1 MMASFAG
8 SALGGLLILFGG
20 GGMKTA
26 LPFGTFLA
34 VGAVLAATVGTP
46 ILDWYLRMW

>member
-1 MMASFAG
+1 VI
-8 SALGGLLILFGG
+8 GGAMILLQR

-34 VGAVLAATVGTP
+34 VGAALAATVGLP
-46 ILDWYLRMW
+46 LLDWYIRLW